1 LFKILIKWQSA
12 LFCRFW
18 LFVFNNAIPNFYWL
32 KIVKCFVLKLSGF
45 TFGLKS
51 AYVVTPLY
59 CDIPLQVSIGK
70 GVFINSGVRFEGK
83 GKITIGD
90 NVQIGPGVIFA
101 TTNHELGTMKTSV
114 GEIEIAENV
123 WIGAGAIILPNVKV
137 GPNTIV
143 AAGTVVN
150 KSFKNALIAGV
161 PAKIVKSTNAEDKPA

>member
-1 LFKILIKWQSA
+1 
-12 LFCRFW
+12 
-18 LFVFNNAIPNFYWL
+18 
-32 KIVKCFVLKLSGF
+32 
-45 TFGLKS
+45 
-51 AYVVTPLY
+51 
-59 CDIPLQVSIGK
+59 
-70 GVFINSGVRFEGK
+70 
-83 GKITIGD
+83 
-90 NVQIGPGVIFA
+90 VIFA